1 MTPSQVRDRIR
12 ELEQKFLRI
21 RNAFHQVANG
31 REGAPLQRGE
41 AAASVEAG
49 EIREDLT
56 GDR

>member
-12 ELEQKFLRI
+12 ELEQKFSRLKNEFR
-21 RNAFHQVANG
+21 QVASG
-31 REGAPLQRGE
+31 RKRAPRKWGE